1 MALPQPVP
9 RRGWAVNVTTHYR
22 YQRPPGKRMSV
33 TIKVPEVVTVRDR
46 KRVANR
52 TNLGRLRVAL
62 WFLGT
67 RVDVLYIVT
76 N

>member
-1 MALPQPVP
+1 
-9 RRGWAVNVTTHYR
+9 
-22 YQRPPGKRMSV
+22 MSV